1 MLAAAKKAVT
11 GNTGYNQDPPSLRL
25 WLENYRRDLG
35 PLKRQDEDKDVSS
48 CIEVTV
54 CISLYAFG
62 AFILCCLIKYKSFQK
77 NIKTVQ
83 SEIRQENNITG
94 V

>member
-11 GNTGYNQDPPSLRL
+11 GNTGYKLRL
-25 WLENYRRDLG
+25 WLENYRLDLG

-48 CIEVTV
+48 CIEATV

-62 AFILCCLIKYKSFQK
+62 ASILFCLIVYFKRKIKYKVPKIISSK
-77 NIKTVQ
+77 L
-83 SEIRQENNITG
+83 
-94 V
+94 